1 MMKIRLAT
9 PAKLVDIN
17 GIPGL
22 DTLERANGHLRV
34 GALVRHADV
43 AALRPHV
50 RRGRARPRPWI
61 SDPLV
66 RNRGTLCGSVAH
78 CDPEGDWNSVLLA
91 TGADVIARG
100 SNGERAIPITD
111 FVVDFF
117 TNALADDEM
126 VTEVHIPVPSG
137 RAGGSYQKL
146 ERKVGDYATVA
157 VAAHLEL
164 GGDGTI
170 ARAGLALTAV
180 NPVNTK
186 VTAAEEMLV
195 GQQPTD
201 ELFAAAGELAAQAAE
216 PRDDVRGTAEWK
228 RKVVRVF
235 TRRALAAAAAKPSRH
250 ELSYEQQ
257 GSGTVEV
264 TVTINGTDHTH
275 DVEPRVLLVDFIRTR
290 RRAHRHAHRLRHDE
304 LRRVH
309 GAARRHADEVVH
321 DVRGAGRR
329 PRRSPPSRA

>member
-1 MMKIRLAT
+1 VFPSSFDYTAAHSIDEAVAAKREGGDETRFLAGGQSLIPMMKTRLAT

-22 DTLERANGHLRV
+22 DTLERVNGHLRV

-43 AALRPHV
+43 VRSDITFGAVKSAA
-50 RRGRARPRPWI
+50 PWV

-100 SNGERAIPITD
+100 TTGERSIPIAE
-111 FVVDFF
+111 FIVDFF
-117 TNALADDEM
+117 GNALADNEM
-126 VTEVHIPVPSG
+126 VTEVRIPVPSG

-164 GGDGTI
+164 AADGTI

-195 GQQPTD
+195 GQLPTTD
-201 ELFAAAGELAAQAAE
+201 VFVAAGELAAQASE
-216 PRDDVRGTAEWK
+216 PRDDVRGSAEWK
-228 RKVVRVF
+228 RNVVRVF
-235 TRRALAAAAAKPSRH
+235 TRRALAAAAA
-250 ELSYEQQ
+250 EAQ
-257 GSGTVEV
+257 
-264 TVTINGTDHTH
+264 
-275 DVEPRVLLVDFIRTR
+275 
-290 RRAHRHAHRLRHDE
+290 A
-304 LRRVH
+304 
-309 GAARRHADEVVH
+309 
-321 DVRGAGRR
+321 
-329 PRRSPPSRA
+329 

>member
-1 MMKIRLAT
+1 VFPSSFDYLAAHSIEEAVAAKREGGDETRFLAGGQSLIPMMKTRLAT
-9 PAKLVDIN
+9 PAMLVDIN

-22 DTLERANGHLRV
+22 DSLERVNGHLRV
-34 GALVRHADV
+34 GALVRHADIARSDITFGAV
-43 AALRPHV
+43 ASA
-50 RRGRARPRPWI
+50 APWV

-100 SNGERAIPITD
+100 SNGERAIPITE
-111 FVVDFF
+111 FIIDFF
-117 TNALADDEM
+117 GNSLADDEM
-126 VTEVHIPVPSG
+126 VTEVRIPVPSG

-164 GGDGTI
+164 AADGTI

-195 GQQPTD
+195 GQQPTTD
-201 ELFAAAGELAAQAAE
+201 VFVAAGELAAQASE

-228 RKVVRVF
+228 RNVVRVF
-235 TRRALAAAAAKPSRH
+235 TRRAFAAAAA
-250 ELSYEQQ
+250 EAQ
-257 GSGTVEV
+257 T
-264 TVTINGTDHTH
+264 
-275 DVEPRVLLVDFIRTR
+275 
-290 RRAHRHAHRLRHDE
+290 
-304 LRRVH
+304 
-309 GAARRHADEVVH
+309 
-321 DVRGAGRR
+321 
-329 PRRSPPSRA
+329 